1 MDKKINSSTE
11 SQHSRPRNL
20 VARLKTVTTSRWVRF
35 GVFTLIFVLLTIW
48 IGSAWTL
55 LAYPLFFDIYLTQYI
70 PWGGWRKI
78 KNPILRTICEWID
91 AIVYAL
97 VLVYF
102 IFIFA
107 FQNFQIPTP
116 SLEKSMLV
124 GDFLLVSKINYG
136 PRLPQTPIHFP
147 LAQHTL
153 PIVNTKSYCDAWQLP
168 YKRLKGL
175 GSIERNDIVVFNFPT
190 GDTVASKMPNPDYY
204 TLVHYFGREAVHRDK
219 ARFGEIIYRPVDRR
233 EAYVKRCV
241 GLPGENFEIRDNVI
255 YIDGVAIASPKRMQ
269 LNYFVKTTGNKLSEK
284 NFEDWGISVD
294 DRMYVN
300 NSSNAPYL
308 FASLGIT
315 PNLAGGYN
323 PVYHFPLTAEALAK
337 VKASSVVEQVVVEPG
352 EMGGEVFPLDGIHR
366 WTRADFGP
374 LWIPAK
380 GETLQLTAENYTL
393 YERAIRTYEGNKLDM
408 RDGVIYINDEPAT
421 EYTFKM
427 DYYMMLGD
435 NRDNSADSR
444 YWGFVPE
451 DHVIGK
457 PVLVLISLDKDK
469 GWFDGKF
476 RWNRFMRSAESLV
489 D

>member
-1 MDKKINSSTE
+1 MENNKATSE
-11 SQHSRPRNL
+11 ARPLNL
-20 VARLKTVTTSRWVRF
+20 IARLKTVRTTRWVRF
-35 GVFTLIFVLLTIW
+35 GVFTIVFLLLTLW
-48 IGSAWTL
+48 IGSAWPL
-55 LAYPLFFDIYLTQYI
+55 VVYPLFFDIYLTQYI

-78 KNPILRTICEWID
+78 KNPIIRTLCEWVD

-102 IFIFA
+102 IFLFA
-107 FQNFQIPTP
+107 FQNFQIPTS

-124 GDFLLVSKINYG
+124 GDFLLVSKVSYG
-136 PRLPQTPIHFP
+136 PRLPQTPLHFP

-153 PIVNTKSYCDAWQLP
+153 PIVNTKSYSEIWQLP

-175 GSIERNDIVVFNFPT
+175 GSIERNDIVVFNFPA
-190 GDTVASKMPNPDYY
+190 GDTVASNMPNPDYH
-204 TLVHYFGREAVHRDK
+204 TLVHYFGREALHRDK
-219 ARFGEIIYRPVDRR
+219 ARFGEIISRPVDRR

-241 GLPGENFEIRDNVI
+241 GMPGELFEIRNNII
-255 YIDGVAIASPKRMQ
+255 YIDSVAIESPKRMQ
-269 LNYFVKTTGNKLSEK
+269 LNYYVKTTGNRLSDK
-284 NFEDWGISVD
+284 VFEEWGVSVD
-294 DRMYVN
+294 DRNFVN
-300 NSSNAPYL
+300 NTPDAAFL
-308 FASLGIT
+308 FAHLGIT
-315 PNLAGGYN
+315 PNAQGQYN
-323 PVYHFPLTAEALAK
+323 PVYNLPLTEEMLAR
-337 VKASSVVEQVVVEPG
+337 VKASSFVEQVVAQPG
-352 EMGGEVFPLDGIHR
+352 VMGGDVFPLDNVHK

-374 LWIPAK
+374 LWIPQK
-380 GETLQLTAENYTL
+380 GATLQLTPENYTL
-393 YERAIRTYEGNKLDM
+393 YERAIRSYEGNELEM
-408 RDGVIYINDEPAT
+408 RDSTIYINHVPAT

-457 PVLVLISLDKDK
+457 PILVLMSLDKDK

-476 RWNRFMRSAESLV
+476 RWNRFMRSASSLV

>member
-1 MDKKINSSTE
+1 MANKTTADTTAT
-11 SQHSRPRNL
+11 QPRPLNL
-20 VARLKTVTTSRWVRF
+20 VARLKGVRRSRWIRF
-35 GVFTLIFVLLTIW
+35 GIFTLGFVLLTVW
-48 IGSAWTL
+48 IGSAWPL
-55 LAYPLFFDIYLTQYI
+55 VAYPLFFDIYLTQYI
-70 PWGGWRKI
+70 PWGAWRNI
-78 KNPILRTICEWID
+78 KNPIVRTICEWID

-102 IFIFA
+102 IFLFA

-124 GDFLLVSKINYG
+124 GDFLLVSKVNYG
-136 PRLPQTPIHFP
+136 PRIPQTPLHFP

-153 PIVNTKSYCDAWQLP
+153 PIVNTKSYTDVWQLP

-175 GSIERNDIVVFNFPT
+175 GEIERNDIVVFNFPT

-219 ARFGEIIYRPVDRR
+219 QRFGDIIYRPVDRR

-241 GLPGENFEIRDNVI
+241 GLPGEVFELRNNVT
-255 YIDGVAIASPKRMQ
+255 YIDGKAIASPRKMQ
-269 LNYFVKTTGNKLSEK
+269 LNYFVKTTGNRLNDKV
-284 NFEDWGISVD
+284 FEAWGISAD
-294 DRMYVN
+294 DRHYVN
-300 NSSNAPYL
+300 NSQNAPYL

-315 PNLAGGYN
+315 PNPDGSYN
-323 PVYHFPLTAEALAK
+323 PVYHFPLTQEMLAQVEASGL
-337 VKASSVVEQVVVEPG
+337 VEQVVVEPG
-352 EMGGEVFPLDGIHR
+352 EMGGEVFPLDTIHR

-380 GETLQLTAENYTL
+380 GETIELTAENYTL
-393 YERAIRTYEGNKLDM
+393 YERAIRTYEGNKLEK
-408 RDGVIYINDEPAT
+408 RGGTIYINDEPT
-421 EYTFKM
+421 TQYTFKM

-444 YWGFVPE
+444 YWGLVPE
-451 DHVIGK
+451 DHVIGE

-469 GWFDGKF
+469 GWFNGKF
-476 RWNRFMRSAESLV
+476 RWDRFMRSAKSLTE
-489 D
+489 

>member
-1 MDKKINSSTE
+1 MNNTTST
-11 SQHSRPRNL
+11 QQSRPRNL
-20 VARLKTVTTSRWVRF
+20 IARLKTVRPTRWVRF
-35 GVFTLIFVLLTIW
+35 GVFSLVFLLLTIW

-55 LAYPLFFDIYLTQYI
+55 LAYPIFCDIYLTQYI
-70 PWGGWRKI
+70 PWGGWRNI
-78 KNPILRTICEWID
+78 KNPIIRTICEWVD

-124 GDFLLVSKINYG
+124 GDFLLVSKVNYG
-136 PRLPQTPIHFP
+136 PRLPQTPLHFP

-153 PIVNTKSYCDAWQLP
+153 PIVNTKSYADFWQLP

-175 GSIERNDIVVFNFPT
+175 GNIERNDIVVFNFPA

-204 TLVHYFGREAVHRDK
+204 SLVHYYGREAVHRNK
-219 ARFGEIIYRPVDRR
+219 AQFGDIIYRPVDRR

-241 GLPGENFEIRDNVI
+241 GLPGENFEIRNNVI
-255 YIDGVAIASPKRMQ
+255 YIDGKPINSPTKMQ
-269 LNYFVKTTGNKLSEK
+269 LNYFVKTTGTKIGDK
-284 NFEDWGISVD
+284 VFEEWGVSVD
-294 DRMYVN
+294 DRMYLN
-300 NSSNAPYL
+300 NNPQAPYL

-315 PNLAGGYN
+315 PNADGTYN
-323 PVYHFPLTAEALAK
+323 PVYHMPLTADMLAQ
-337 VKASSVVEQVVVEPG
+337 VKASGYVEQVVVEPG
-352 EMGGEVFPLDGIHR
+352 EMGGEVFPMDGVHQ

-374 LWIPAK
+374 LWIPRK
-380 GETLQLTAENYTL
+380 GETLRIDANNYTL
-393 YERAIRTYEGNKLDM
+393 YERAIRNYEGNKLEL
-408 RDGVIYINDEPAT
+408 RNGVVYINDAPAT

-451 DHVIGK
+451 DHVIGE

-469 GWFDGKF
+469 SWFGGKF
-476 RWNRFMRSAESLV
+476 RWNRFMRPVSSLV
-489 D
+489 E

>member
-1 MDKKINSSTE
+1 MDKKTMTDRVE
-11 SQHSRPRNL
+11 GQSRPRNL
-20 VARLKTVTTSRWVRF
+20 VARLKTVSTSRWIRF
-35 GVFTLIFVLLTIW
+35 GVFTLIFLLLTIW

-70 PWGGWRKI
+70 PWGGWRRI
-78 KNPILRTICEWID
+78 KNPILRTICEWVD

-124 GDFLLVSKINYG
+124 GDFLLVSKVHYG
-136 PRLPQTPIHFP
+136 PRLPQTPLHFP

-153 PIVNTKSYCDAWQLP
+153 PLVNTKSYCDAWQLP

-175 GSIERNDIVVFNFPT
+175 GSVERNDIVVFNFPT

-204 TLVHYFGREAVHRDK
+204 TLAHYFGKEALHRDK

-241 GLPGENFEIRDNVI
+241 GMPGENFEIRNNII
-255 YIDGVAIASPKRMQ
+255 YINGEAIDSPKRMQ

-284 NFEDWGISVD
+284 TFEEWGISVD

-300 NSSNAPYL
+300 NSSNAAYL
-308 FASLGIT
+308 FAQLGIT
-315 PNLAGGYN
+315 PNATGGYN
-323 PVYHFPLTAEALAK
+323 PVYHFPLTEEALAK
-337 VKASSVVEQVVVEPG
+337 VKNSGLAEQIVVEPG
-352 EMGGEVFPLDGIHR
+352 EMGGEVFPMDGVHR

-380 GETLQLTAENYTL
+380 GATLQLTADNYSL
-393 YERAIRTYEGNKLDM
+393 YERAIRTYEGNKVEM
-408 RDGVIYINDEPAT
+408 RDGTIYINDAPAT

-457 PVLVLISLDKDK
+457 PILVLISLDKDK

-476 RWNRFMRSAESLV
+476 RWNRFMRSADSLV
-489 D
+489 N

>member
-1 MDKKINSSTE
+1 MTDTE
-11 SQHSRPRNL
+11 VKRPRNL
-20 VARLKTVTTSRWVRF
+20 MARLKGVRPKRWIRF
-35 GVFTLIFVLLTIW
+35 GVFTLLFILLTIW

-70 PWGGWRKI
+70 PWGGWRNI
-78 KNPILRTICEWID
+78 KNPIIRTVCEWID
-91 AIVYAL
+91 AIVYAI

-124 GDFLLVSKINYG
+124 GDFLLVSKVNYG

-147 LAQHTL
+147 LAQHTM
-153 PIVNTKSYCDAWQLP
+153 PIINTKSYCDAWQLP

-190 GDTVASKMPNPDYY
+190 GDTVCSNMPNPDYY

-219 ARFGEIIYRPVDRR
+219 ARFGDIIYRPVDRR

-241 GLPGENFEIRDNVI
+241 GLPGEDFEIRNNVI
-255 YIDGVAIASPKRMQ
+255 YINGEAIESPKRMQ
-269 LNYFVKTTGNKLSEK
+269 LNYFVKTTGNKLSER
-284 NFEDWGISVD
+284 NFEEWGISVD

-300 NSSNAPYL
+300 NSPNAPYL

-315 PNLAGGYN
+315 PNEVGGYN
-323 PVYHFPLTAEALAK
+323 PVYHFPLTEEARAK
-337 VKASSVVEQVVVEPG
+337 VEASNLVEQVVVEPG
-352 EMGGEVFPLDGIHR
+352 EIGGEVFPMDGIHH

-380 GETLQLTAENYTL
+380 GETLQLTADNYSL
-393 YERAIRTYEGNKLDM
+393 YERAIRTYEGNKVEKRGD
-408 RDGVIYINDEPAT
+408 VIYINDEPAT

-469 GWFDGKF
+469 SWFGGKF
-476 RWNRFMRSAESLV
+476 RWNRFMRSAGSLV

>member
-1 MDKKINSSTE
+1 MADKTTAE
-11 SQHSRPRNL
+11 TTATQPRPLNL
-20 VARLKTVTTSRWVRF
+20 VQRLKGVSRSRWVRF
-35 GVFTLIFVLLTIW
+35 GIFTVIFLLLTLW
-48 IGSAWTL
+48 IGSAWPL
-55 LAYPLFFDIYLTQYI
+55 VAYPLFFDIYLTQYI
-70 PWGGWRKI
+70 PWGGWRRI
-78 KNPILRTICEWID
+78 KNPIVRTVCEWID
-91 AIVYAL
+91 AIVYAV

-102 IFIFA
+102 IFLFA

-124 GDFLLVSKINYG
+124 GDFLLVSKANYG
-136 PRLPQTPIHFP
+136 PRLPQTPLHFP

-219 ARFGEIIYRPVDRR
+219 QRFGDIIYRPVDRR
-233 EAYVKRCV
+233 EAYVKRCI
-241 GLPGENFEIRDNVI
+241 GLPGEVFELRNNVT
-255 YIDGVAIASPKRMQ
+255 YIDGEAIASPRKMQ
-269 LNYFVKTTGNKLSEK
+269 LNYFVKTTGGKLSERV
-284 NFEDWGISVD
+284 FEAWGISVD
-294 DRMYVN
+294 DRLYVN
-300 NSSNAPYL
+300 NSPNAPYL

-315 PNLAGGYN
+315 SNADGTYN
-323 PVYHFPLTAEALAK
+323 PVYHFPLTQEMLAQVEASEL
-337 VKASSVVEQVVVEPG
+337 VEQVVVEPG
-352 EMGGEVFPLDGIHR
+352 EMGGEVFPLDAAYQ

-380 GETLQLTAENYTL
+380 GATLDLTADNYKL
-393 YERAIRTYEGNKLDM
+393 YERAIRTYEGNKLEM
-408 RDGVIYINDEPAT
+408 RNGTIYLNDEPAT
-421 EYTFKM
+421 QYTFKM

-451 DHVIGK
+451 DHVIGE

-469 GWFDGKF
+469 GWFNGKF
-476 RWNRFMRSAESLV
+476 RWDRFMRTAKSLTE
-489 D
+489 

>member
-1 MDKKINSSTE
+1 MNNTTT
-11 SQHSRPRNL
+11 SQQPRPRNL
-20 VARLKTVTTSRWVRF
+20 VARLKTVRTSRWVRF
-35 GVFTLIFVLLTIW
+35 GVFTLIFILLTIW
-48 IGSAWTL
+48 IGSAWPL

-70 PWGGWRKI
+70 PWGAWRRI
-78 KNPILRTICEWID
+78 KNPIVRTVCEWID

-124 GDFLLVSKINYG
+124 GDFLLVSKVNYG
-136 PRLPQTPIHFP
+136 PRLPQTPLHFP

-153 PIVNTKSYCDAWQLP
+153 PIVNTKSYADFWQLP

-175 GSIERNDIVVFNFPT
+175 GEIERNDIVVFNFPA

-204 TLVHYFGREAVHRDK
+204 TLVHYYGREAVHRNK
-219 ARFGEIIYRPVDRR
+219 AQFGDIIYRPVDRR

-241 GLPGENFEIRDNVI
+241 GLPGENFEIRDNII
-255 YIDGVAIASPKRMQ
+255 YINGMAVQSPSKMQ
-269 LNYFVKTTGNKLSEK
+269 LNYFVKTTGTKIGEK
-284 NFEDWGISVD
+284 TFEEWGISAD
-294 DRMYVN
+294 DCMYLN
-300 NSSNAPYL
+300 NNPQAPYL
-308 FASLGIT
+308 FASLGIM
-315 PNLAGGYN
+315 PNADGTYN
-323 PVYHFPLTAEALAK
+323 PVYHFPLTEEALAK
-337 VKASSVVEQVVVEPG
+337 VKNSGYAEQIVVEPG
-352 EMGGEVFPLDGIHR
+352 EMGGEVFPLDGVHN

-374 LWIPAK
+374 LWIPRK
-380 GETLQLTAENYTL
+380 GETLQLNADNYTL
-393 YERAIRTYEGNKLDM
+393 YERAIRNYEGNKLEL
-408 RDGVIYINDEPAT
+408 RNGTVYINNQPT
-421 EYTFKM
+421 SQYTFKM

-469 GWFDGKF
+469 SWFGGKF
-476 RWNRFMRSAESLV
+476 RWNRFMRSVDSLV
-489 D
+489 E

>member
-1 MDKKINSSTE
+1 MNKETNNNTTQQSGKLSFKD
-11 SQHSRPRNL
+11 
-20 VARLKTVTTSRWVRF
+20 RLKRTRTTRWVRL
-35 GVFTLIFVLLTIW
+35 GVFTLIFLFLIIW
-48 IGSAWTL
+48 IGNPL
-55 LAYPLFFDIYLTQYI
+55 LLLIYPLFFDIYITQYI

-78 KNPILRTICEWID
+78 KNPIIRTICDWID

-107 FQNFQIPTP
+107 FQNFQIPTS

-124 GDFLLVSKINYG
+124 GDFLLVSKVNYG
-136 PRLPQTPIHFP
+136 PRLPQTPLHFP
-147 LAQHTL
+147 LAQHTI
-153 PIVNTKSYCDAWQLP
+153 PIVNTKSYLECWQLP

-175 GSIERNDIVVFNFPT
+175 GNVERNDIVVFNFPA
-190 GDTVASKMPNPDYY
+190 GDTVASNMPNPDYY
-204 TLVHYFGREAVHRDK
+204 TLAHYFGREALHKDK
-219 ARFGEIIYRPVDRR
+219 SRFGDIIYRPVDRR

-241 GLPGENFEIRDNVI
+241 GMPGENFEIRNNI
-255 YIDGVAIASPKRMQ
+255 IFINGKPIESPKRMQ
-269 LNYFVKTTGNKLSEK
+269 LNYFVKTDGSKIGEK
-284 NFEDWGISVD
+284 TFEEWGISVD
-294 DRMYVN
+294 DRIYVN
-300 NSSNAPYL
+300 NTPNASYL

-315 PNLAGGYN
+315 PNNQGGYN
-323 PVYHFPLTAEALAK
+323 PVYHFPLTQEVLAK
-337 VKASSVVEQVVVEPG
+337 VQSSPFVEQVVVEPG
-352 EMGGEVFPLDGIHR
+352 EMGGEVYPLDGVHQ

-374 LWIPAK
+374 LWIPQK
-380 GETLQLTAENYTL
+380 GATLQLNAENYTL
-393 YERAIRTYEGNKLDM
+393 YERAIRNYEGNKLEL
-408 RDGVIYINDEPAT
+408 RDGIVYINDAPAT

-451 DHVIGK
+451 DHIIGK

-469 GWFDGKF
+469 GWFNGKF
-476 RWNRFMRSAESLV
+476 RWDRFMRSASSLV

>member
-1 MDKKINSSTE
+1 MENRTKKDTV
-11 SQHSRPRNL
+11 SQQSRPRNL
-20 VARLKTVTTSRWVRF
+20 VARLKGVSTTRWIRF
-35 GVFTLIFVLLTIW
+35 GIFTLIFVLLTIW
-48 IGSAWTL
+48 IGSAWTF

-70 PWGGWRKI
+70 PWGGWRNI
-78 KNPILRTICEWID
+78 KNPIIRTVCEWID
-91 AIVYAL
+91 AIVYAI

-124 GDFLLVSKINYG
+124 GDFLLVSKVNYG

-190 GDTVASKMPNPDYY
+190 GDTVCSKMPNPDYY

-219 ARFGEIIYRPVDRR
+219 ARFGDIIYRPVDRR

-241 GLPGENFEIRDNVI
+241 GLPGEDFEIRNNVI
-255 YIDGVAIASPKRMQ
+255 YIDGEAIESPKRMQ
-269 LNYFVKTTGNKLSEK
+269 LNYFVKTTGNKLSER
-284 NFEDWGISVD
+284 NFEEWGISVD

-315 PNLAGGYN
+315 PNEDGAYN
-323 PVYHFPLTAEALAK
+323 PVYHFPLTEEARAK
-337 VKASSVVEQVVVEPG
+337 VEASSLVEQVVVEPG
-352 EMGGEVFPLDGIHR
+352 AMGGEVFPMDGLHH

-380 GETLQLTAENYTL
+380 GETLQLTEENYSL
-393 YERAIRTYEGNKLDM
+393 YERAIRTYEGNKVEK
-408 RDGVIYINDEPAT
+408 RGGVIYINDEPAT

-469 GWFDGKF
+469 GWFSGKF
-476 RWNRFMRSAESLV
+476 RWNRFMRSAGSLV

>member
-1 MDKKINSSTE
+1 MEQKTTTTTT
-11 SQHSRPRNL
+11 SQQPRPRNL
-20 VARLKTVTTSRWVRF
+20 VARLKGVRRSRWIRF
-35 GVFTLIFVLLTIW
+35 GVFSIIFLLLTLW

-55 LAYPLFFDIYLTQYI
+55 VAYPLFFDIYLTQYI
-70 PWGGWRKI
+70 PWGGWRNI
-78 KNPILRTICEWID
+78 KNKFLRTICEWID

-124 GDFLLVSKINYG
+124 GDFLLVSKVHYG
-136 PRLPQTPIHFP
+136 PRLPQTPLHFP

-153 PIVNTKSYCDAWQLP
+153 PIVNSKSYCDAWQLP

-175 GSIERNDIVVFNFPT
+175 GDIKRNDIVVFNFPT

-204 TLVHYFGREAVHRDK
+204 TLVHYYGREAVHRDK
-219 ARFGEIIYRPVDRR
+219 ARFGEIVYRPVDRR

-241 GLPGENFEIRDNVI
+241 GMPGEDFEIRNNVI
-255 YIDGVAIASPKRMQ
+255 YIDGQAIESPTKMQ
-269 LNYFVKTTGNKLSEK
+269 LNYFVKTTGNKLSDK
-284 NFEDWGISVD
+284 TFESWGVSVD

-300 NSSNAPYL
+300 NSPNAPYL

-315 PNLAGGYN
+315 PNTSGGYN
-323 PVYHFPLTAEALAK
+323 PVYHFPLTEEMLAK
-337 VKASSVVEQVVVEPG
+337 VKASGLAEQIVAEPG
-352 EMGGEVFPLDGIHR
+352 EMGGEVFPLDGRHH

-380 GETLQLTAENYTL
+380 GETLQLTPDNYTL
-393 YERAIRTYEGNKLDM
+393 YERAIRTYEGNKVEM
-408 RDGVIYINDEPAT
+408 RNGVIYINDNPT
-421 EYTFKM
+421 TSYTFKM

-476 RWNRFMRSAESLV
+476 RWNRFMRSASSLV
-489 D
+489 E

>member
-1 MDKKINSSTE
+1 MNKETNKNTSTQQGCKLTFAE
-11 SQHSRPRNL
+11 
-20 VARLKTVTTSRWVRF
+20 RLKRTRTTRWIRL
-35 GVFTLIFVLLTIW
+35 GLFTLVFLLLVLW
-48 IGSAWTL
+48 IGSPWL
-55 LAYPLFFDIYLTQYI
+55 LLVYPLFFDIYITQYI
-70 PWGGWRKI
+70 PWGGWRNI
-78 KNPILRTICEWID
+78 KNPVIRTICEWID

-124 GDFLLVSKINYG
+124 GDFLLVSKVNYG
-136 PRLPQTPIHFP
+136 PRLPQTPLHFP

-153 PIVNTKSYCDAWQLP
+153 PILNTKSYIDCWQLP

-175 GSIERNDIVVFNFPT
+175 GNVERNDIVVFNFPA
-190 GDTVASKMPNPDYY
+190 GDTVMTKMQNPDYY
-204 TLVHYFGREAVHRDK
+204 TLVHYFGREALQKDK

-241 GLPGENFEIRDNVI
+241 GMPGENFEIRNNII
-255 YIDGVAIASPKRMQ
+255 YINGVAIESPKKMQ
-269 LNYFVKTTGNKLSEK
+269 LNYFVKTNGGRIGEK
-284 NFEDWGISVD
+284 TFEEWGVSAD

-300 NSSNAPYL
+300 NSTQAPYL

-315 PNLAGGYN
+315 PQADGSYN
-323 PVYHFPLTAEALAK
+323 PVYHFPMTAEMLDK
-337 VKASSVVEQVVVEPG
+337 IQASSLVEQVVAEPG
-352 EMGGEVFPLDGIHR
+352 EMGGEVFPLDGVHQ

-374 LWIPAK
+374 LWIPQK
-380 GETLQLTAENYTL
+380 GATLQLNADNYSL
-393 YERAIRTYEGNKLDM
+393 YERAIRNYEGNKLEL
-408 RDGVIYINDEPAT
+408 RDGVVYINDVPST

-451 DHVIGK
+451 DHIIGK

-476 RWNRFMRSAESLV
+476 RWDRFMRSASSLV

>member
-1 MDKKINSSTE
+1 MNKKEQTNT
-11 SQHSRPRNL
+11 QQPRPRNL
-20 VARLKTVTTSRWVRF
+20 IARIKQVRTSRWIRF
-35 GVFTLIFVLLTIW
+35 GVFSLIFLLLTLW

-55 LAYPLFFDIYLTQYI
+55 LAYPLFFDIYITQYI
-70 PWGGWRKI
+70 PWGGWRNI

-91 AIVYAL
+91 AIAYAL

-124 GDFLLVSKINYG
+124 GDFLLVSKVNYG

-241 GLPGENFEIRDNVI
+241 GLPGENFEIRNNII
-255 YIDGVAIASPKRMQ
+255 YIDGEAIASPERMQ
-269 LNYFVKTTGNKLSEK
+269 LNYFVKTTGNKLSDRV
-284 NFEDWGISVD
+284 FEEWGISID
-294 DRMYVN
+294 DRMYLN

-308 FASLGIT
+308 FARLGIT
-315 PNLAGGYN
+315 PNSSGGYN
-323 PVYHFPLTAEALAK
+323 PVYHFPLTTEALAK
-337 VKASSVVEQVVVEPG
+337 VKASDLVEQVVVEPG
-352 EMGGEVFPLDGIHR
+352 EMGGEVFPMDGVHQ

-380 GETLQLTAENYTL
+380 GETIQLTPDNYTL
-393 YERAIRTYEGNKLDM
+393 YERAIRTYEGNKVDM
-408 RDGVIYINDEPAT
+408 RGTTIYINDEPAT
-421 EYTFKM
+421 QYTFKM

-469 GWFDGKF
+469 GWFNGKF
-476 RWNRFMRSAESLV
+476 RWNRFMRTASSLV